1 MATVDCNHDCR
12 DDFDDFD
19 DVNDSF
25 TDPLA
30 LADSEHSDA
39 LRAAT
44 EGGEPT
50 AARPGGLH
58 RIAEV
63 RRQQGVTLRNV
74 ARRLGIPLP
83 VVRRQEQPG
92 SDLRLSDLLRWQEVL
107 EVPVAELLVE
117 AEGQLSGPVLARSRM
132 VKLMKTAAAIRDRA
146 QDPGVA
152 RMVTM
157 LVEQILEIMPE
168 LADVTPWHSVGQ
180 RRTREELGR
189 TARVVVSEDVFRRP
203 YGGS

>member
-12 DDFDDFD
+12 DDYDDFD
-19 DVNDSF
+19 DVSDSF
-25 TDPLA
+25 ADPLA
-30 LADSEHSDA
+30 LADSEHSDVA
-39 LRAAT
+39 RAAA
-44 EGGEPT
+44 EGGEAVTP
-50 AARPGGLH
+50 RSGDLH

-83 VVRRQEQPG
+83 VVRRQEQPDC
-92 SDLRLSDLLRWQEVL
+92 DLRLSDLLRWQEVL

-146 QDPGVA
+146 NDPAVE

-168 LADVTPWHSVGQ
+168 LSDVSPWPNPGQ
-180 RRTREELGR
+180 RRTLDDVGR
-189 TARVVVSEDVFRRP
+189 AARAVVSEDVFRQRR
-203 YGGS
+203 